1 MSPEWAGFAG
11 ILIMFALMSLRTPVG
26 VAMLVGAG
34 IGYSLMDGW
43 YRAFLV
49 ASSIPKELGTE
60 YTLSVVPLFVAMGAF
75 ASRMGFSERL
85 FAGTSAIFAGV
96 RGSSGM
102 ATIGASAMFG
112 AICGSSLATTATIGK
127 IAIPEMRKR
136 GYPDS
141 LIAGTVASG
150 GTLGILIPPSIILA
164 IYGLI
169 AEQSISRLF
178 AGALIPGLVLTT
190 LYLITTYLLAKR
202 QSTSVDISAAGN
214 RFQAIVGMWE
224 IAVIFGISIGG
235 LYAGFFTPTEAA
247 AVGACTALALGLLNR
262 RLNFVAIQSAVM
274 ETLITTSVLF
284 FIALGASLFAFFI
297 VQSRIPMTMVDFV
310 QAIDVSP
317 QLVMFIIILFYLVAG
332 MFLEGIGMVLAT
344 VPVFFPL
351 VVSLGYDPIWFGV
364 MVVVLVEIGL
374 IHPPVGMN
382 LFVIKNQAKDMSLT
396 EIYKGILPYLAAQF
410 LMVALLLFWPA
421 IVTFLPAVLY
431 G

>member
-235 LYAGFFTPTEAA
+235 LYTGFFTPTEAA